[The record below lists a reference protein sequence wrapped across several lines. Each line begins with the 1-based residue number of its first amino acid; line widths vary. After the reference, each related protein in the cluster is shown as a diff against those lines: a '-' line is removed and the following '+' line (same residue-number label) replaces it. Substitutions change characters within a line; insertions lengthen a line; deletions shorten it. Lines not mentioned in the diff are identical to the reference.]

1 MTVSSDPESY
11 GQLTVYRIGSAPLP
25 PGPAIVAAQSDSTPS
40 IASEITLLGSTGSK
54 VTFGNLQLVPIAQ
67 GLLYVRPVYVQPSGG
82 SQAQVY
88 LRKMIVTYNNRSV
101 MDDSLTEAINEMFP
115 GAGVSLREV
124 IDGEGAP
131 VEPPTTDG
139 DAPAATPEELLAEA
153 ERLFSEADL
162 LSVGDLAEYA
172 RLTGEARLLV
182 REALQLLDPEAA
194 AAVAAT
200 VPSTSAP
207 VDDAGSGT
215 TGGAGSGVPLDSAVP
230 VDSTPVT
237 TSTTPAG

>member
-1 MTVSSDPESY
+1 
-11 GQLTVYRIGSAPLP
+11 
-25 PGPAIVAAQSDSTPS
+25 
-40 IASEITLLGSTGSK
+40 
-54 VTFGNLQLVPIAQ
+54 
-67 GLLYVRPVYVQPSGG
+67 
-82 SQAQVY
+82 
-88 LRKMIVTYNNRSV
+88 MIVTYNNRSV

-131 VEPPTTDG
+131 VEPPTTG
-139 DAPAATPEELLAEA
+139 SEAPAATPEELLAEA

-182 REALQLLDPEAA
+182 REALQLLDPAAA

-207 VDDAGSGT
+207 VDDAGSG